1 MDGLRTDERLDGCI
15 NNERSR
21 KMKTI
26 TVELIKLEAD
36 TDKTMTNGEVY
47 SKEVYLGINDS
58 VENWNEI
65 DDADVPERKELLPF
79 TAEEGE

>member
-1 MDGLRTDERLDGCI
+1 
-15 NNERSR
+15 
-21 KMKTI
+21 MKI
-26 TVELIKLEAD
+26 TASELIKIEAD
-36 TDKTMTNGEVY
+36 KDKTLTNGEVY